1 MFSKTYEVNIEPYL
15 YAKTSQIHKNV
26 IQERYV
32 FLKHKNIVN
41 YLNAR
46 HPAWEVGRC
55 VSVGDVG
62 DQLETQLTSVKDPLQ
77 GAIFFPDC

>member
-1 MFSKTYEVNIEPYL
+1 MQKLPKSKSPGL
-15 YAKTSQIHKNV
+15 YFTNNGVLSQI
-26 IQERYV
+26 QEG
-32 FLKHKNIVN
+32 FLKHNNVVN